1 MPTNVG
7 QVMRA
12 GGRATTWGNLND
24 ANISPIQLQ
33 TSLWSRASP
42 QAAIAM
48 TGVASTALVGALVW
62 ALRRRRDGHV
72 ALGDGGDE

>member
-1 MPTNVG
+1 MPANVG

-12 GGRATTWGNLND
+12 GQATWGNLND

-33 TSLWSRASP
+33 TSSWSRASP
-42 QAAIAM
+42 QVLIAVAGVAAI
-48 TGVASTALVGALVW
+48 ALVGALGL
-62 ALRRRRDGHV
+62 AARRRRDGCV